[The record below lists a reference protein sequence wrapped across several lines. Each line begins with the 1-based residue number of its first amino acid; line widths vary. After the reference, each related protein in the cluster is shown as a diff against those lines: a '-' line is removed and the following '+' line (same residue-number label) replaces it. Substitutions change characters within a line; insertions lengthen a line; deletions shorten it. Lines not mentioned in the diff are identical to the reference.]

1 VAHIPHIA
9 LHFLEREPRAMGRA
23 WTTRAASSEA
33 EPSGRAANLHTPSLH
48 SNRRAT
54 IGRWSAPLFRS
65 AASISLHTDVATEF
79 APSPVRH
86 YTVRTARVRST
97 RRNSMP
103 VMKISSFDE
112 RKFGGIRL
120 PSASPF
126 FLE

>member
-1 VAHIPHIA
+1 MDHPRREQRSRAVGPRSESPYAFPH
-9 LHFLEREPRAMGRA
+9 
-23 WTTRAASSEA
+23 SD
-33 EPSGRAANLHTPSLH
+33 
-48 SNRRAT
+48 RRAT